1 MKYTVILHYDDI
13 DGTMYTDSGAKVIMN
28 IEADDADTAYAL
40 AKHLRTRLHADQYTV
55 EKE

>member
-28 IEADDADTAYAL
+28 IEADDVATAYAL
-40 AKHLRTRLHADQYTV
+40 AKHLRTRLHADRYTV